1 MGSIA
6 LCYISLYLKHVD
18 HHRNPNKINKD
29 HLIESFFSTLE
40 NKLPRFHITL
50 QLMLYSALGC
60 YFDLTTSKV
69 LRFRNR
75 AKEVVKEDLETGG
88 QMDQA
93 LNTLGTS
100 KKTCK
105 ISDIVQ
111 KGGEGSEKFR
121 M

>member
-1 MGSIA
+1 MEEEFRICE
-6 LCYISLYLKHVD
+6 LEV
-18 HHRNPNKINKD
+18 NKD
-29 HLIESFFSTLE
+29 HLIESCFSTLE
-40 NKLPRFHITL
+40 NKLPRFQITL

-93 LNTLGTS
+93 LNTLGTTS
-100 KKTCK
+100 KKPVKLVTLFK
-105 ISDIVQ
+105 KGVRGQ
-111 KGGEGSEKFR
+111 KNEIFL
-121 M
+121 